1 MSIEND
7 ILVLTAAVQALT
19 AALSTKTAAA
29 TGMDPLAAQQQAQLD
44 VAVQQQQPIQQQQ
57 PVQQVQ
63 QQQPVQQVQQQQ
75 PVQQVQQQQPVQQ
88 VQQQQPVQQSALTQE
103 AVVAELVAAMNR
115 LGPGGQERI
124 IAELSQ
130 AFGSHKVP
138 EIDPT
143 MWPGVIQYVRQMV

>member
-44 VAVQQQQPIQQQQ
+44 VAVQQQQPI
-57 PVQQVQ
+57 Q

>member
-7 ILVLTAAVQALT
+7 ILLLTAAVQALT
-19 AALSTKTAAA
+19 AALSTPTAALS
-29 TGMDPLAAQQQAQLD
+29 GVDPLAAQQQAQLD
-44 VAVQQQQPIQQQQ
+44 VAVQQPVQQQ
-57 PVQQVQ
+57 PVTD
-63 QQQPVQQVQQQQ
+63 P
-75 PVQQVQQQQPVQQ
+75 
-88 VQQQQPVQQSALTQE
+88 ALTQE

-138 EIDPT
+138 EIPQQN
-143 MWPGVIQYVRQMV
+143 WPGVVQYVRQMV

>member
-7 ILVLTAAVQALT
+7 ILLLTAAVQDLT
-19 AALSTKTAAA
+19 AALSTPTAAL
-29 TGMDPLAAQQQAQLD
+29 TGVDTLAAQQQAQLD
-44 VAVQQQQPIQQQQ
+44 VAVPQPVAVQQ

-63 QQQPVQQVQQQQ
+63 QPVTAAAAVNAVNAGSVPQP
-75 PVQQVQQQQPVQQ
+75 PVAPL
-88 VQQQQPVQQSALTQE
+88 PGIDPALTQE
-103 AVVAELVAAMNR
+103 AVVAELVSAMNR

-138 EIDPT
+138 EIPQQN
-143 MWPGVIQYVRQMV
+143 WPGVVQYVRQMV